1 MEQLKKYF
9 KKYIKNLIEVSELEA
24 LTTEELEELTSYIV
38 DNDEIF
44 DLIDNK
50 ILLNY
55 NFIKGLE
62 G

>member
-62 G
+62 A

>member
-9 KKYIKNLIEVSELEA
+9 KQYIKNLIEVNELEA
-24 LTTEELEELTSYIV
+24 LTTEELEELTNYIIE
-38 DNDEIF
+38 NDEIF

>member
-1 MEQLKKYF
+1 MEQLKNYF

-24 LTTEELEELTSYIV
+24 LTTEELEELTNYIIE
-38 DNDEIF
+38 NDEIF

-50 ILLNY
+50 IRLKY

-62 G
+62 A